1 MFEGAFMESVGK
13 RWIQSVGLVAIL
25 ILFSVIPVYPH
36 DNGAPAMSHDHHHA
50 VADHGDQWD
59 GSPKGTA
66 YSNFNHH
73 LAGIFVILIGLSEI
87 RYGFAA
93 RVLAFTRLL
102 LPIFMVSVGVFLLIW
117 SDHESWPLGSTFSQA
132 FFTGDWETIQHKWF
146 GIVAVVIGSIEWL
159 RRTGHVMA
167 SWWKIPLPAFA
178 IIGGLSL
185 FLHSHG
191 AHPSAHKI
199 ALHHAAMGVM
209 AVTAGSSKFLSD
221 WKASSVTK
229 ETSPWEIAWA
239 ALVLLIGIQLL
250 IYSE

>member
-1 MFEGAFMESVGK
+1 MESAGNLWVTRLGLFAMLLL
-13 RWIQSVGLVAIL
+13 WIV
-25 ILFSVIPVYPH
+25 PVYPH
-36 DNGAPAMSHDHHHA
+36 DNSAPVTSHNHRNA
-50 VADHGDQWD
+50 IADHGDHWD
-59 GSPKGTA
+59 GSPKRIA

-93 RVLAFTRLL
+93 PVLAFTRFL

-132 FFTGDWETIQHKWF
+132 FFTGEWETIQHKWF
-146 GIVAVVIGSIEWL
+146 GILAVAIGSIEWL
-159 RRTGHVMA
+159 RRTGHLMG
-167 SWWKIPLPAFA
+167 SWWKFPLPAFA

-191 AHPSAHKI
+191 AHPSAHTI
-199 ALHHAAMGVM
+199 ALHHASMGMM
-209 AVTAGSSKFLSD
+209 AVIAGSSKFLSH
-221 WKASSVTK
+221 WKESPVIDEA
-229 ETSPWEIAWA
+229 SPWQLAWA